1 MEYKNPGALVST
13 QWLADHLSAPDLRL
27 VDATWYIPS
36 PTPAETPDARAK
48 YDACHIPGA
57 VYLDIDDI
65 ANSDDPTPH
74 MLPSP
79 EKFSSRVRKL
89 GLGDGNRIVVYD
101 NNGGIA
107 SARVWWMF
115 RVFGHGDVAVLDGG
129 LAKWLEEGRPTEDH
143 PTVIQERH
151 FTARFDST
159 LVREIDQMISLSA
172 RGAQIADTRSAER
185 FSGTVPEPWPG
196 IESGHIPGSVNLYY
210 ADLLDPDTKT
220 FLPADRLAAKVF
232 EAGLALDQ
240 PIVATCGS
248 GVSAAVLALGLHL
261 LEAGDVAVYDGSWS
275 EWGADPSTPK
285 ETG

>member
-1 MEYKNPGALVST
+1 MEYKNPAALVST
-13 QWLADHLSAPDLRL
+13 QWLADHLSAPDLRT

-36 PTPAETPDARAK
+36 PNPADTPDARAEF
-48 YDACHIPGA
+48 DACHIPGA
-57 VYLDIDDI
+57 VYFDIDDI
-65 ANSDDPTPH
+65 ADSDDPSPH

-89 GLGDGNRIVVYD
+89 GLGDGNRVVVYD

-129 LAKWLEEGRPTEDH
+129 LPKWLEEGRPTEDH

-172 RGAQIADTRSAER
+172 RGAQIADTRSAGR
-185 FSGTVPEPWPG
+185 FTGTVPEPRPG
-196 IESGHIPGSVNLYY
+196 LESGHIPGSVNLHY

-220 FLPADRLAAKVF
+220 FLPADRLAAKVSG
-232 EAGLALDQ
+232 AGLALDK

-248 GVSAAVLALGLHL
+248 GVSAALLALGLHL
-261 LEAGDVAVYDGSWS
+261 LGADEVAVYDGSWS